1 MLGLARMLSGLEGT
15 HTHMSSCLLAY
26 THTQSYKIRKIGKLN
41 MFNPK
46 FNVFCFVKVILK
58 EYNYRLR

>member
-1 MLGLARMLSGLEGT
+1 MEGT
-15 HTHMSSCLLAY
+15 HTHTHVKLSFGLH
-26 THTQSYKIRKIGKLN
+26 THTQSYKIRKIGKLS